1 MWEVTDPIFSLRN
14 CWQTHQGIASIIS
27 NGCKNLDDYI
37 CRRLRAAHSKQQ
49 TILRLTLASMLL
61 LTYQSWQLKSL
72 VQSSLSL
79 SLHLVYNC
87 VSIFCQGASY
97 FNGERHDQLFF
108 SSSCRRRRLCF
119 CIFRCAQ
126 LLFLSLPVGVTCWPE
141 AAGVTVCY
149 HITSLCS
156 KNIGVAAET
165 SSIRAAIIV
174 VTTCSWHDEPSHRHF
189 TFTPAEK
196 HQSVFEALSGLQP
209 FGFDVF
215 PPALCSS
222 VFPHSSVKSHERQVT
237 LFCLF
242 VCASGFRR
250 EVGPVVLMFLLF
262 LCRPCFRN
270 DSWAAQL
277 FINISSL
284 RGIH

>member
-1 MWEVTDPIFSLRN
+1 M
-14 CWQTHQGIASIIS
+14 
-27 NGCKNLDDYI
+27 
-37 CRRLRAAHSKQQ
+37 CRLLRAAHSKQQ

-174 VTTCSWHDEPSHRHF
+174 VTTCSWPWRAVTS
-189 TFTPAEK
+189 TFYFHTCRETSECIRSVVWIAAVWLRCISAC
-196 HQSVFEALSGLQP
+196 SVFICVSTFISKVTWTSCDFVLFVCLCVRLQKRSRTC
-209 FGFDVF
+209 GVDV
-215 PPALCSS
+215 PPVSLSS
-222 VFPHSSVKSHERQVT
+222 VFQKWFLSSSVVH
-237 LFCLF
+237 
-242 VCASGFRR
+242 
-250 EVGPVVLMFLLF
+250 
-262 LCRPCFRN
+262 
-270 DSWAAQL
+270 
-277 FINISSL
+277 
-284 RGIH
+284 